1 MLDPDWLYTEL
12 IPEAQFYLLLPFAAS
27 PWTSLHYLSFYC
39 QERETSEK
47 PFEIAHRPC
56 APIMTPHPLFLTNAV
71 IDVHIKLL

>member
-27 PWTSLHYLSFYC
+27 WWTSPHYLSFYC

-47 PFEIAHRPC
+47 PLEMAHRPC
-56 APIMTPHPLFLTNAV
+56 TAMATPQPLCLTNAV
-71 IDVHIKLL
+71 IDVRIKLL